1 MTYRV
6 RLTGE
11 AREVYQR
18 VNQQLAKKL
27 VRCFTTLKVTPRR
40 HPNIKSLK
48 GKFTGCYRYRLG
60 DYRVIYSIDDKNLE
74 VIILVIAHRSKVYE
88 S

>member
-6 RLTGE
+6 RLTEE
-11 AREVYQR
+11 ARDVYKR
-18 VNQQLAKKL
+18 VDTQLAKKL

-48 GKFTGCYRYRLG
+48 GKFAGCYRYRLG
-60 DYRVIYSIDDKNLE
+60 DYRVIYSVDDKKLE
-74 VIILVIAHRSKVYE
+74 VIILVIAHRSEAYE
-88 S
+88 L